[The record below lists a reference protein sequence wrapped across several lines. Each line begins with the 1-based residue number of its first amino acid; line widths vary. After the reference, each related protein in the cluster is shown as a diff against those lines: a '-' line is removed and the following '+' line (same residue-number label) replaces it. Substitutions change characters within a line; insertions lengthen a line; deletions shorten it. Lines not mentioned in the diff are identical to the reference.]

1 MRILLVYK
9 RAQITLSNLMLLL
22 VSLFFCAGVR
32 SEEAVL
38 EDPTKPSDFVGSSVK
53 GSQEESGDLRL
64 EAIIISGNHKV
75 AVINQKILGVGDA
88 VGGKKIIA
96 IEDSQ
101 VVLRENKKNDFVLPL
116 LNSKIKDVA
125 L

>member
-1 MRILLVYK
+1 
-9 RAQITLSNLMLLL
+9 MLLL